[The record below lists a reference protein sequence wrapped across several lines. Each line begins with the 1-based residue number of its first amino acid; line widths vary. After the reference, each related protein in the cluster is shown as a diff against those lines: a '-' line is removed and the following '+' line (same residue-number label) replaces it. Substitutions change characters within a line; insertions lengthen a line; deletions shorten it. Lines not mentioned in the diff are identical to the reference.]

1 MSFAGATGRNT
12 ASLPMVS
19 PVLGLI
25 TILIPVLGLRL
36 PLT

>member
-1 MSFAGATGRNT
+1 MSFVGATGRDS
-12 ASLPMVS
+12 ASLLMVS

-25 TILIPVLGLRL
+25 TLLIPVLGLRL